1 MTATID
7 RAGPPVEAHQLIIDC
22 TYNPEQVKA
31 LGEAFEGAW
40 KRIAPDVGS
49 TPASVEAARLKLAAT
64 ILSLANGGPINPEQL
79 KEAALKKMFA
89 DPIRI

>member
-1 MTATID
+1 MTATFD
-7 RAGPPVEAHQLIIDC
+7 RAGAPVEAHQLITAS
-22 TYNPEQVKA
+22 TYDPEQVKA

-49 TPASVEAARLKLAAT
+49 TPASREAARLKLAAT
-64 ILSLANGGPINPEQL
+64 ILSLANGGPINSEQL

>member
-1 MTATID
+1 MTATDD
-7 RAGPPVEAHQLIIDC
+7 RAGAPVEAHKLITDS
-22 TYNPEQVKA
+22 TYNPEQIA
-31 LGEAFEGAW
+31 LGEAFDGAW

-64 ILSLANGGPINPEQL
+64 ILSLANGGPINPEQM

>member
-1 MTATID
+1 MTASFD
-7 RAGPPVEAHQLIIDC
+7 LAGAPVEAHPLITDS
-22 TYNPEQVKA
+22 TYDPEQVKA

-40 KRIAPDVGS
+40 KRIAPEVGAA
-49 TPASVEAARLKLAAT
+49 PACKEAARLKLAAT
-64 ILSLANGGPINPEQL
+64 ILSLANGGPINAEQL